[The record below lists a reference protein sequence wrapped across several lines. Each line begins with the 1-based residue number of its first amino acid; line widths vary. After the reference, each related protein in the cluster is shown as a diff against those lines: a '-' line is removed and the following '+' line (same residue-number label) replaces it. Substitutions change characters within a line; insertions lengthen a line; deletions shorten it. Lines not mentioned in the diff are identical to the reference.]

1 MLEAFRTYHTT
12 AELSATTD
20 PNLVFDLRAKLDAGG
35 HYDDFEVDRV
45 VEVALLPTSKQ
56 SELVAA
62 LDPVMDRLVKRYKA
76 AQEALAIANERANAK
91 AIEDAKGEMDAL
103 VLFKGDMAT
112 LSVSAKKSDE
122 DTDDAQEE
130 EKGEEQDEAQEE
142 AVA

>member
-1 MLEAFRTYHTT
+1 VLEAFRTYHTT